1 MLIDLLIYIHKND
14 ITLMDLIENQQFHWL
29 RVKIT
34 SVKLK

>member
-1 MLIDLLIYIHKND
+1 MLIDLLIYIYKKN

-29 RVKIT
+29 RVEIT

>member
-1 MLIDLLIYIHKND
+1 MLIDLLICIHKND

-29 RVKIT
+29 RVEIT